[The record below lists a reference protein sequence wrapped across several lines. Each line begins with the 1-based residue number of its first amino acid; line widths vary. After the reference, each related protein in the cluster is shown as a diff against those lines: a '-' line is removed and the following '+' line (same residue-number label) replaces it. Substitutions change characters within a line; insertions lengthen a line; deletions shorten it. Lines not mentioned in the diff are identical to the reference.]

1 VVPVGAEDLHQIV
14 KLNLF
19 AGCCRPLHDEGH
31 RHEKRGTAGRLDRA
45 AVGGRMACCD
55 EPADEL
61 ATVVQS
67 EANLLIRTVVRN

>member
-1 VVPVGAEDLHQIV
+1 
-14 KLNLF
+14 
-19 AGCCRPLHDEGH
+19 
-31 RHEKRGTAGRLDRA
+31 
-45 AVGGRMACCD
+45 MACCD